1 MALISG
7 LGTAL
12 SGMKVAQTQLDIIGR
27 NIANVDTV
35 GYTRKQA
42 QQKSVVLAGSSMGVT
57 IGDVTRSV
65 NQGLLKSFLSS
76 NSLTGQL
83 NAQNEYLSKTEILLG
98 TPEGDNSISANVAN
112 LQAAFN
118 SFASDVT
125 SASGRYNLLNQAQT
139 VTSRLNSISQ
149 EIQKLRGDAD
159 LNITSSV
166 AEINDLLDEI
176 HELNENIV
184 KYKVLKYDGVA
195 DLEDK
200 RDTALRNLSEK
211 IDISYFTRD
220 TGEIVIQTTGG
231 ITLLDRD
238 PHKLTHSAVTQTSA
252 TSTYAGGAIGGI
264 MVDGVDI
271 TNQLRQG
278 ELKGLVEIRDVT
290 LPSLQS
296 QLDELA
302 GVLKDSI
309 NQIHNQGTAYP
320 QTPSEMTGTRD
331 IINPDNQNIR
341 ISNGDVRFTIFDQDG
356 KQVSTTTL
364 LGDLHF
370 PDAGASIT
378 DMTTTINNWLRDP
391 NGANLPQAECKIDQ
405 DGHLYIETGD
415 SSYTISIMDEASST
429 PGGEQKDVTIE
440 YDVNGDGN
448 YDRTFSGF
456 SNFFGMNDFFVSN
469 RNENIYDSKVISKN
483 VNLGLRDIVTI
494 GFSSSNSDTPLGSIN
509 IYPNDSVQD
518 IVNKI
523 NNDPNLNQQLRAS
536 LVPNGSGYV
545 LRIEDTTGS
554 QLEIYEN
561 VAPGGTS
568 SGVLEKL
575 GMAPSNAGMA
585 ATIGVREELQAQPN
599 LICGGSPEFNA
610 ASGEY
615 QLNPAMNNIANAMG
629 KVFDQ
634 TLNFNQSGTI
644 SETQTTLANYAATF
658 VGNIASQTS
667 NAESTLAYQQQLTNS
682 ISLKEAQVS
691 GVDMDEEL
699 AQMIVFQQTYA
710 ACAQAFTASK
720 EILDLLL
727 NMVN

>member
-1 MALISG
+1 MSLISG

-12 SGMKVAQTQLDIIGR
+12 SGMKVAQSQLDIIGR
-27 NIANVDTV
+27 NIANIDTE

-42 QQKSVVLAGSSMGVT
+42 QQSSVVLAGSSMGVT
-57 IGDVTRSV
+57 IGDITRNV
-65 NQGLLKSFLSS
+65 NEGLLKSFLSS

-83 NAQNEYLSKTEILLG
+83 SAQNQYLSKTEVLLG
-98 TPEGDNSISANVAN
+98 TPEGDNSLSANVAS
-112 LQAAFN
+112 LQTAFN

-125 SASGRYNLLNQAQT
+125 SAAGRYNLLNQAQT
-139 VTSRLNSISQ
+139 VTSRLNYISQ

-159 LNITSSV
+159 LNISSSV
-166 AEINDLLDEI
+166 DEVNDLLDEI
-176 HELNENIV
+176 HELNETIV
-184 KYKVLKYDGVA
+184 KYKVLNYDGVA

-220 TGEIVIQTTGG
+220 TGEIVIQTTNG
-231 ITLLDRD
+231 IMLLDRE
-238 PHKLTHSAVTQTSA
+238 PHKLTHNAVTQTSA
-252 TSTYAGGAIGGI
+252 TSTYAGGAISGI
-264 MVDGVDI
+264 TVDGIDI
-271 TNQLRQG
+271 TDQLQQG

-302 GVLKDSI
+302 GVLQDAI
-309 NQIHNQGTAYP
+309 NQVHNRGTAYP
-320 QTPSEMTGTRD
+320 QTPSELTGTRD

-341 ISNGDVRFTIFDQDG
+341 ISNGDVRFVIFDSEG
-356 KQVSTTTL
+356 KQVATTTL

-370 PDAGASIT
+370 PDTGGSIS
-378 DMTTTINNWLRDP
+378 DLAATINDWLQDP
-391 NGANLPQAECKIDQ
+391 AGANLPLAECKIDE
-405 DGHLYIETGD
+405 DGHLYINTGD
-415 SSYTISIMDEASST
+415 STYSVSIMDEASST
-429 PGGEQKDVTIE
+429 PGGEQQDVTIE
-440 YDVNGDGN
+440 YDVNNDGN
-448 YDRTFSGF
+448 YDRTFEGF

-469 RNENIYDSKVISKN
+469 RDEYIYDSKVISKGL
-483 VNLGLRDIVTI
+483 NLGLRDIVTI
-494 GFSSSNSDTPLGSIN
+494 GFSDSNSDTPLGSIN
-509 IYPNDSVQD
+509 IYPSDSVQD

-545 LRIEDTTGS
+545 LRIENTTGA

-568 SGVLEKL
+568 SGLLDKL
-575 GMAPSNAGMA
+575 GMEPSKAGIA
-585 ATIGVREELQAQPN
+585 STIGVREELQSQPN
-599 LICGGSPEFNA
+599 QICGGSPEFNA
-610 ASGEY
+610 SSGQY
-615 QLNPAMNNIANAMG
+615 QLNPAMNDIANEMG

-644 SETQTTLANYAATF
+644 SETQTTLANYASTF

-667 NAESTLAYQQQLTNS
+667 NAEASYSYQQELTSS
-682 ISLKEAQVS
+682 ISLKEAQIS

-699 AQMIVFQQTYA
+699 AQMIIYQQTYA

-720 EILDLLL
+720 EVLDLLL